1 MKLGER
7 LRRARERQGLTQAK
21 VAEALGVERSTYTRW
36 ESGLREPDIDTI
48 HRVADILA
56 VSVAYLL
63 GETDDPT
70 PLDQRAREIL
80 ERDALPVVP
89 IPILGVIHAG
99 DPIPAEENVIG
110 WTAIPE
116 YMARGGQYF
125 GLRVKGDC
133 FAAGTKPIHDGD
145 IVIVRRQPDVQ
156 DGKIAVVLWPD
167 VAEAQL
173 RRVYRRDGSI
183 ILRAD
188 NPAYPPEIVKRR
200 DLTVLGIV
208 VHIISEPAAASEA

>member
-1 MKLGER
+1 
-7 LRRARERQGLTQAK
+7 

-36 ESGLREPDIDTI
+36 EIGLREPDLETI
-48 HRVADILA
+48 HRIANTLG

-116 YMARGGQYF
+116 HMARGGQYF
-125 GLRVKGDC
+125 GLRVIGDC
-133 FAAGTKPIHDGD
+133 FAGGSKPIHEGD
-145 IVIVRRQPDVQ
+145 VVIVRRQP
-156 DGKIAVVLWPD
+156 
-167 VAEAQL
+167 E
-173 RRVYRRDGSI
+173 
-183 ILRAD
+183 
-188 NPAYPPEIVKRR
+188 
-200 DLTVLGIV
+200 
-208 VHIISEPAAASEA
+208 